1 MKTGNYQV
9 ARMNTVK
16 TSLYGTAVEQLN
28 VKAGIL
34 ELDPEVL
41 QILSRPM
48 NEIVVNLPVKMDD
61 GRVEMFAGVRVQ
73 HNNMLGPFIGGLRL
87 HPSVNVDEMRALATY
102 MTLKTALVDVPFGGA
117 KGGIRVNPG
126 KYSRAELERII
137 RRFTFALGS
146 NIGPEYDILSI
157 DVNTTPQVMAWAL
170 DTYLATVRPQDRA
183 RHTHVVTGKPVEL
196 GGSPGRDRASGQGVV
211 FVIEEWAGEN
221 NLNLDG
227 ATYILQGFGNV
238 GSWAARI
245 LKTRGA
251 RLIAVEDSSGPIF
264 NEKGIDPE
272 DLAACVREKGRILG
286 YPKAERIDHASF
298 ISTEADIFIPA
309 ALQNQINGETAPLL
323 NVRLVAEGSDV
334 PTDPEGDAI
343 LQSRGIDVIP
353 DILCNSG
360 GVIVS
365 YFEWLQNKRSE
376 LWEAGEVDAKLR
388 EKIVDAYRRVR
399 RAADGMASD
408 LRTAAYIAALS
419 RIEKVYK
426 ERGLFP

>member
-1 MKTGNYQV
+1 
-9 ARMNTVK
+9 MNAAK

-28 VKAGIL
+28 LKAGIL

-41 QILSRPM
+41 LILSKPI

-61 GRVEMFAGVRVQ
+61 GRVEMFTGVRVQ
-73 HNNMLGPFIGGLRL
+73 HNNVLGPFIGGLRL

-117 KGGIRVNPG
+117 KGGIRMNPN
-126 KYSRAELERII
+126 KFSRSELERII
-137 RRFTFALGS
+137 RRFTFALGG
-146 NIGPEYDILSI
+146 NIGPEYDILSP
-157 DVNTTPQVMAWAL
+157 DVNTSPQMMAWAL
-170 DTYLATVRPQDRA
+170 DTFLATIRPQERA
-183 RHTHVVTGKPVEL
+183 RNTHVVTGKPVEL
-196 GGSPGRDRASGQGVV
+196 GGSLGRDKASGLGVV
-211 FVIEEWAGEN
+211 FAVEEWAKEN
-221 NLNLDG
+221 GFELDG

-264 NEKGIDPE
+264 NEKGIDPD
-272 DLAACVREKGRILG
+272 DLAAWVGENGKILG
-286 YPKAERIDHASF
+286 CPKAERIDHASF
-298 ISTEADIFIPA
+298 IGAEADIFIPA

-323 NVRLVAEGSDV
+323 NVRLVAEGADV

-343 LQSRGIDVIP
+343 LQNRGIELIP

-376 LWEAGEVDAKLR
+376 LWDAGEVDAKLR
-388 EKIVDAYRRVR
+388 EKIVAAYRRVR

-408 LRTAAYIAALS
+408 MRTAAYIVALS